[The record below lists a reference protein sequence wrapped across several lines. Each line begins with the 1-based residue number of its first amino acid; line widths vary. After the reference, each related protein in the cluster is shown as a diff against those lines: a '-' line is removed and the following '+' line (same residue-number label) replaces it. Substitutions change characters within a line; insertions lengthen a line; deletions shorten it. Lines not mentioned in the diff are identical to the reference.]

1 MAIDYDKLIN
11 IALPDVHQSYSSRD
25 TLLYALSLGLGGGPM
40 NRRELPFVY
49 EKGQRCLPSYG
60 AVLGRQGFW
69 IRDMDTGVDWVKL
82 VHTEHQLILHK
93 PLPVEAR
100 LVSQQR
106 VADLIDR
113 GEGRGAVIVWERKI
127 HDADSGEALCT
138 VVQTMLAR
146 GDGGFGGPPGQLPPP
161 PTTPDREPDMV
172 VERKT
177 ADNAALL
184 YRLNGDMNPLHA
196 DPEVARKAG
205 FERPILHGLATWGI
219 AATAVL
225 DRVCD
230 FDSDAI
236 ASVYGRFTAPVMPG
250 ETLCTRIWV
259 EGGEAHYTV
268 EVVERGVLAIKNGLV
283 GLRNL

>member
-11 IALPDVHQSYSSRD
+11 IQLPDVHQSYSSRD
-25 TLLYALSLGLGGGPM
+25 TLLYALSLGLGRDPL

-49 EKGQRCLPSYG
+49 EKNQRCLPTYG
-60 AVLGRQGFW
+60 GVLGRKGFW
-69 IRDMDTGVDWVKL
+69 VRDMDTGVDWVKL
-82 VHTEHQLILHK
+82 VHTEHRLVLHR
-93 PLPVEAR
+93 PLPTEAN
-100 LVSQQR
+100 LVGYQR

-113 GEGRGAVIVWERKI
+113 GEGKGAVIVWERNI
-127 HDADSGEALCT
+127 HAADSGELLCT

-146 GDGGFGGPPGQLPPP
+146 GDGGFGGPARPLPDPP
-161 PTTPDREPDMV
+161 QTPDREPDHV
-172 VERKT
+172 VDT
-177 ADNAALL
+177 PTPAGMALL

-196 DPEVARKAG
+196 DPEVAQKAG

-236 ASVYGRFTAPVMPG
+236 ASVYGRFTAPVLPG
-250 ETLCTRIWV
+250 ETLRTRIWE
-259 EGGEAHYTV
+259 EGRAAHYTV
-268 EVVERGVLAIKNGLV
+268 EVVERAAMAIKNGLV
-283 GLRNL
+283 GLR